1 MNRPEHDLALSV
13 SNLTK
18 TYRIY
23 QRPSD
28 MLREV
33 LVGKPRHREFTAL
46 KQVSLTVN
54 KGEVLGII
62 GRNGSG
68 KSTLLKIIAGTLDKT
83 AGDVLVNGKVS
94 AILELGTGFHPEYT
108 GSENIYMGG
117 LCLGMSRQEIEG
129 KIDQVI
135 DFSELKS
142 VIDQPFRTY
151 STGMQ
156 ARLTFAT
163 AISADPEL
171 LIIDEALSVGD
182 EKFQRKCFAKFQEL
196 RNKGTTILL
205 VSHDVN
211 AINQLCDKALLLENG
226 EVAAYGEP
234 RQVTRIYHK
243 LLFGKGDAAE
253 EIPVITSVEGHRNQ
267 GSHDKTKLYDDADQ
281 KTLKQVA
288 VQKLTDTQ
296 HYRSVDEMR
305 YGNKKAEI
313 IDYGI
318 IDKTG
323 EKKHMLIT
331 GEQYTIFSRILFY
344 EDIND
349 IHLGFGIKNVRGI
362 DLFAV
367 NTFVQKATVPS
378 AHAGDILEGTVTVT
392 MWLAP
397 GVYFLYLGAWGLHA
411 PSHYDRRVDALS
423 FQVTG
428 DCRIL
433 PESLVNLNAAV
444 KVTKV
449 SL

>member
-1 MNRPEHDLALSV
+1 MNRLEHAIALTV

-33 LVGKPRHREFTAL
+33 IVGKPRHKEFTAL
-46 KQVSLTVN
+46 KQVSFTVN
-54 KGEVLGII
+54 KAEVVGII

-68 KSTLLKIIAGTLDKT
+68 KSTLLKIIAGTLDTSGGEVK
-83 AGDVLVNGKVS
+83 VNGRVS

-108 GSENIYMGG
+108 GRENIYMGG
-117 LCLGMSRQEIEG
+117 LCLSMTREDIER
-129 KIDQVI
+129 KLDQII
-135 DFSELKS
+135 DFSELRA

-163 AISADPEL
+163 AVSVDPEI

-182 EKFQRKCFAKFQEL
+182 EKFQRKCFAKFQEM
-196 RNKGTTILL
+196 RDTGTTILF

-211 AINQLCDKALLLENG
+211 AINQLCDSAILLEKG
-226 EVAAYGEP
+226 EVMAYGEP
-234 RQVTRIYHK
+234 RQITKVYHK
-243 LLFGKGDAAE
+243 LLFGEAGADAGINVLTAAAE
-253 EIPVITSVEGHRNQ
+253 HSNNSARN
-267 GSHDKTKLYDDADQ
+267 KTKLYGAADQ
-281 KTLKQVA
+281 NGLKQLA
-288 VQKLTDTQ
+288 FQKLTDAKN
-296 HYRSVDEMR
+296 YGAADELR

-323 EKKHMLIT
+323 EKKQTLVT
-331 GEQYTIFSRILFY
+331 GDTYTLFSRVLFY
-344 EDIND
+344 EDIED

-367 NTFVQKATVPS
+367 NTFVQKVTVPP
-378 AHAGDILEGTVTVT
+378 AKQGDIYEGRVEFT

-397 GVYFLYLGAWGLHA
+397 GGYFLYLGAWGLHA
-411 PSHYDRRVDALS
+411 ESHYDRRVDALY
-423 FQVTG
+423 FQVIG
-428 DCRIL
+428 DCSIL
-433 PESLVNLNAAV
+433 PESLVNLDAVV
-444 KVTKV
+444 KVTKL

>member
-1 MNRPEHDLALSV
+1 MTVSRPDIAISV
-13 SNLTK
+13 SHLTK

-23 QRPSD
+23 KKPLD

-33 LVGKPRHREFTAL
+33 IAGKPRHKEFTAL
-46 KQVSLTVN
+46 SNISFTVN
-54 KGEVLGII
+54 RGEVLGII

-68 KSTLLKIIAGTLDKT
+68 KSTLLKIIAGTLDKS
-83 AGDVLVNGKVS
+83 AGEVLVNGRVS
-94 AILELGTGFHPEYT
+94 AILELGTGFHQEYS
-108 GSENIYMGG
+108 GRENVFMGG
-117 LCLGMSRQEIEG
+117 LCLGMTREEIAC
-129 KIDQVI
+129 KVDQII
-135 DFSELKS
+135 DFSELRE

-163 AISADPEL
+163 AVSVDPEL

-182 EKFQRKCFAKFQEL
+182 EKFQRKCFAKFQEM
-196 RNKGTTILL
+196 RDTGTTILF

-211 AINQLCDKALLLENG
+211 AINQLCDNALLLENG

-234 RQVTRIYHK
+234 RQVTRVYHK
-243 LLFGKGDAAE
+243 LLFGEVGAAE
-253 EIPVITSVEGHRNQ
+253 EIQVLTSVGEHSNN
-267 GSHDKTKLYDDADQ
+267 SPLNKTQLYNNADQ
-281 KTLKQVA
+281 NYLKQLA
-288 VQKLTDTQ
+288 VQKLTDA
-296 HYRSVDEMR
+296 HNCGAVDEMR

-323 EKKHMLIT
+323 EKQHTLIT
-331 GEQYTIFSRILFY
+331 GEPYTIFSRVLFY
-344 EDIND
+344 EDIDD

-367 NTFVQKATVPS
+367 NTFVQKVAVPP
-378 AHAGDILEGTVTVT
+378 AKKGDIFEGNVTVT

-411 PSHYDRRVDALS
+411 PSHYDRRVDALC
-423 FQVTG
+423 FQVIG
-428 DCRIL
+428 DCNIL
-433 PESLVNLNAAV
+433 PESLVNLNAAA
-444 KVTKV
+444 KVQKL